1 MGHGS
6 ILILLQRS
14 DPIFSVG
21 IDDMSPAFNLEPKY
35 VIVLTREES
44 NTGPWTPP
52 EVKGL
57 V

>member
-21 IDDMSPAFNLEPKY
+21 VEDMSASFNLEPKY
-35 VIVLTREES
+35 VIVLPREES